1 MKAALWQGDAERRSL
16 RRWDSCQDPEESG
29 SQRYSNTVAWRS
41 RSTRPA
47 PPTRRRRIPA
57 TKCTWSSA
65 ETGRSSTG
73 RTAIPSALATY
84 CSCQP
89 ASSTASKI
97 SRTTLWCGS
106 SSTVQRAEKP
116 VDASRARDK
125 PGSFKAGVS
134 GRLQV
139 DWTPVR
145 LIYTLL
151 LVAVTAVWGWTFVVV
166 QDAISVYGVIPF
178 LAVRFVLA
186 GAALTPIYAAKL
198 TRRSLIVGGGI
209 GVVLAA
215 GYLFQTTGL
224 LFTSPTNSGLITGL
238 FVVFAPLADRLL
250 FGANV
255 SRQVILAVAL
265 SLVGMI
271 LLAGGG
277 PEGANGGDLLTLL
290 CAAALG
296 LHIAL
301 LSRYAA
307 SHDAGALTLAQILA
321 MALLFIIVWPFFDS
335 VTLPPPGVWVALL
348 VTGLLASAG
357 AFLVQTTVQQHIPAA
372 RTAIILTM
380 EPVFAAMF
388 GYWLA
393 GDRLVAVQIL
403 GALLILSALVIGEV
417 VPVLQ
422 RRK

>member
-1 MKAALWQGDAERRSL
+1 M
-16 RRWDSCQDPEESG
+16 
-29 SQRYSNTVAWRS
+29 
-41 RSTRPA
+41 
-47 PPTRRRRIPA
+47 
-57 TKCTWSSA
+57 
-65 ETGRSSTG
+65 
-73 RTAIPSALATY
+73 
-84 CSCQP
+84 
-89 ASSTASKI
+89 
-97 SRTTLWCGS
+97 
-106 SSTVQRAEKP
+106 
-116 VDASRARDK
+116 
-125 PGSFKAGVS
+125 
-134 GRLQV
+134 
-139 DWTPVR
+139 R

-166 QDAISVYGVIPF
+166 QNAISVYGVIPF

-186 GAALTPIYAAKL
+186 GAALAPIYATRL

-224 LFTSPTNSGLITGL
+224 LFTTPTNSGLITGL

-255 SRQVILAVAL
+255 SRQVMLAVAL
-265 SLVGMI
+265 SLLGMV

-277 PEGANGGDLLTLL
+277 PEGANWGDLLTLL

-307 SHDAGALTLAQILA
+307 SYDAGALTLAQILSI
-321 MALLFIIVWPFFDS
+321 ALLFVIVWPFFGPVS
-335 VTLPPPGVWVALL
+335 LPTPGVWVALL

-357 AFLVQTTVQQHIPAA
+357 AFLVQTTVQQHISAA

-380 EPVFAAMF
+380 EPVFAALF

-403 GALLILSALVIGEV
+403 GALMILSALVIGEV
-417 VPVLQ
+417 VPVLR
-422 RRK
+422 RRKYPVHQDENRPLVRLCSQKDLLPVA

>member
-1 MKAALWQGDAERRSL
+1 
-16 RRWDSCQDPEESG
+16 
-29 SQRYSNTVAWRS
+29 
-41 RSTRPA
+41 
-47 PPTRRRRIPA
+47 
-57 TKCTWSSA
+57 
-65 ETGRSSTG
+65 
-73 RTAIPSALATY
+73 
-84 CSCQP
+84 
-89 ASSTASKI
+89 
-97 SRTTLWCGS
+97 
-106 SSTVQRAEKP
+106 
-116 VDASRARDK
+116 
-125 PGSFKAGVS
+125 
-134 GRLQV
+134 
-139 DWTPVR
+139 VR

-166 QDAISVYGVIPF
+166 QDAISVYGVLPF

-186 GAALTPIYAAKL
+186 GAVLTPIYAAKL

-224 LFTSPTNSGLITGL
+224 LFTTPTNSGLITGL

-250 FGANV
+250 FGARA
-255 SRQVILAVAL
+255 SRQVILAVVL
-265 SLVGMI
+265 SMVGMV

-277 PEGANGGDLLTLL
+277 PEGANWGDLLTLL

-307 SHDAGALTLAQILA
+307 FHDAGALTLAQILA
-321 MALLFIIVWPFFDS
+321 MALLFMVVWPFFDS
-335 VTLPPPGVWVALL
+335 VSLPPPEVWVALL

-357 AFLVQTTVQQHIPAA
+357 AFLVQTTVQQRIPAA

-380 EPVFAAMF
+380 EPVFAALF

-403 GALLILSALVIGEV
+403 GAILILSALVIGEV
-417 VPVLQ
+417 VPVL
-422 RRK
+422 RRGK

>member
-1 MKAALWQGDAERRSL
+1 M
-16 RRWDSCQDPEESG
+16 
-29 SQRYSNTVAWRS
+29 
-41 RSTRPA
+41 
-47 PPTRRRRIPA
+47 
-57 TKCTWSSA
+57 
-65 ETGRSSTG
+65 
-73 RTAIPSALATY
+73 
-84 CSCQP
+84 
-89 ASSTASKI
+89 
-97 SRTTLWCGS
+97 
-106 SSTVQRAEKP
+106 
-116 VDASRARDK
+116 
-125 PGSFKAGVS
+125 
-134 GRLQV
+134 
-139 DWTPVR
+139 R

-178 LAVRFVLA
+178 LAVRFILA
-186 GAALTPIYAAKL
+186 GAALAPIYATKL

-209 GVVLAA
+209 GAVLAA

-224 LFTSPTNSGLITGL
+224 LFTTPTNSGLITGL

-255 SRQVILAVAL
+255 SRQVVLAVAL
-265 SLVGMI
+265 SLLGMV
-271 LLAGGG
+271 LLTGGG
-277 PEGANGGDLLTLL
+277 PESANWGDLLTLL

-307 SHDAGALTLAQILA
+307 SHAAGALTLAQILA
-321 MALLFIIVWPFFDS
+321 MALLFAGVWPFLGPVSF
-335 VTLPPPGVWVALL
+335 PPPGVWVALL

-380 EPVFAAMF
+380 EPVFAALF

-403 GALLILSALVIGEV
+403 GVLMILSALVIGEV
-417 VPVLQ
+417 VPVWR

>member
-1 MKAALWQGDAERRSL
+1 M
-16 RRWDSCQDPEESG
+16 
-29 SQRYSNTVAWRS
+29 
-41 RSTRPA
+41 
-47 PPTRRRRIPA
+47 
-57 TKCTWSSA
+57 
-65 ETGRSSTG
+65 
-73 RTAIPSALATY
+73 
-84 CSCQP
+84 
-89 ASSTASKI
+89 
-97 SRTTLWCGS
+97 
-106 SSTVQRAEKP
+106 
-116 VDASRARDK
+116 
-125 PGSFKAGVS
+125 
-134 GRLQV
+134 
-139 DWTPVR
+139 R

-151 LVAVTAVWGWTFVVV
+151 LVATTAVWGWTFVVV

-178 LAVRFVLA
+178 LAVRFALA
-186 GAALTPIYAAKL
+186 GAALAPIYAMKL

-224 LFTSPTNSGLITGL
+224 LFTTPTNSGLITGL
-238 FVVFAPLADRLL
+238 FVVFAPLADRFL

-255 SRQVILAVAL
+255 SRQVVLAVAL
-265 SLVGMI
+265 SLLGMV

-277 PEGANGGDLLTLL
+277 PEGANWGDLLTLL

-307 SHDAGALTLAQILA
+307 SYDAGALTLAQILSI
-321 MALLFIIVWPFFDS
+321 ALLFVIVWPFFAPVS
-335 VTLPPPGVWVALL
+335 LPTPEVWFALL

-380 EPVFAAMF
+380 EPVFAALF

-403 GALLILSALVIGEV
+403 GALMILSALVIGEV
-417 VPVLQ
+417 VPVL
-422 RRK
+422 RRGKSPVHHD

>member
-1 MKAALWQGDAERRSL
+1 MPKS
-16 RRWDSCQDPEESG
+16 
-29 SQRYSNTVAWRS
+29 
-41 RSTRPA
+41 
-47 PPTRRRRIPA
+47 
-57 TKCTWSSA
+57 
-65 ETGRSSTG
+65 
-73 RTAIPSALATY
+73 
-84 CSCQP
+84 
-89 ASSTASKI
+89 
-97 SRTTLWCGS
+97 
-106 SSTVQRAEKP
+106 
-116 VDASRARDK
+116 
-125 PGSFKAGVS
+125 
-134 GRLQV
+134 
-139 DWTPVR
+139 

-166 QDAISVYGVIPF
+166 QDAIVLYGVIPF

-186 GAALTPIYAAKL
+186 GAALAPIYATKL
-198 TRRSLIVGGGI
+198 TRRTLLVGGGI

-224 LFTSPTNSGLITGL
+224 LFTTPTNSGMITGL

-250 FGANV
+250 FGANLT
-255 SRQVILAVAL
+255 RQVLLAVFL
-265 SLVGMI
+265 SLVGMV

-277 PEGANGGDLLTLL
+277 PEGANWGDLLTLL

-307 SHDAGALTLAQILA
+307 SYHAGALTLAQILA
-321 MALLFIIVWPFFDS
+321 MAVLFVVVWPFFD
-335 VTLPPPGVWVALL
+335 TIAMPQPAVWVALL

-380 EPVFAAMF
+380 EPVFAALF

-393 GDRLVAVQIL
+393 GDRLVAIQIL
-403 GALLILSALVIGEV
+403 GALMILSALVIGEV
-417 VPVLQ
+417 VPVL
-422 RRK
+422 RRGAKGAVLERRR